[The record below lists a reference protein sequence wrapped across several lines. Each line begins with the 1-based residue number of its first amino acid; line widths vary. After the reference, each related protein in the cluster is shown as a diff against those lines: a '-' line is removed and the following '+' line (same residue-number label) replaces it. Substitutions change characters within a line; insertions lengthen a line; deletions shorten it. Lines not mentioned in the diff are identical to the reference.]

1 MLLGGA
7 LEETR
12 DDADS
17 RDEKSFLGRDTTEG
31 TPVARAYCPKKSV
44 RGDGLYLAVKRFLSP
59 CHPKNVA
66 RRLGGY
72 PAIRV
77 GLEPSSDVPRDEHEC
92 QRTGIPG

>member
-1 MLLGGA
+1 MLLDGA

-12 DDADS
+12 DYVDS
-17 RDEKSFLGRDTTEG
+17 RGEKSFLGRDTAEG

-44 RGDGLYLAVKRFLSP
+44 RGDGLYLAVKRFLFP
-59 CHPKNVA
+59 PKKW
-66 RRLGGY
+66 LGGY

>member
-7 LEETR
+7 REETR
-12 DDADS
+12 DYADS
-17 RDEKSFLGRDTTEG
+17 RGEKSFLGRDMAEG

-44 RGDGLYLAVKRFLSP
+44 RGDGLYLAVKRFLLF
-59 CHPKNVA
+59 HPKKW
-66 RRLGGY
+66 LGGY